1 MGGAERRAAAS
12 RNAVGKSGEKAIPQ
26 TANSKLLKKLL
37 HFQNVSESK
46 VAPPAKDGEH
56 SGEAAD
62 EMRALDAAGS
72 HAARPKGRGGVAD
85 SWHGPVVRDE
95 SGRRH
100 AEPLGR
106 VCIAALDRAL
116 TPRRGL
122 HRTPRAPGRHGDLRE
137 PPPPRRAL
145 RLCAVGRHAHR
156 CARARFG
163 RRASLSP
170 SRARR
175 RCARELL

>member
-12 RNAVGKSGEKAIPQ
+12 RNAVGKSGEKE
-26 TANSKLLKKLL
+26 TVNSNCRNFSTSKTE
-37 HFQNVSESK
+37 FESK